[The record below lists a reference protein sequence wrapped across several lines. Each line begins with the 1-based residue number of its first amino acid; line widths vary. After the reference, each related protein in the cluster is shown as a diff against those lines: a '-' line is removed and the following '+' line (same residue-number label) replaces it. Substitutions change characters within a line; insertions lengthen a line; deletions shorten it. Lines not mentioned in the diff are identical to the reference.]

1 MEDSLFPALRQAQKA
16 AMAEALRK
24 TNSLSEKFGLSLS
37 EAQIAALTEARVS
50 SLLETGR
57 VETGE
62 GILPKL
68 IYAFCDSPFLFR
80 DEYCQTLAA
89 LQDLFYTFRNEL
101 EDALADD
108 ELILA
113 MQRLYNGPAQG
124 SLEYLENVTVSDLY
138 HAWQGSV
145 ASEEEDSDE

>member
-16 AMAEALRK
+16 AMAETLRK
-24 TNSLSEKFGLSLS
+24 TNSLTERYGLSLS
-37 EAQIAALTEARVS
+37 ETQIAALTDARVS
-50 SLLETGR
+50 SLLDTGR

-80 DEYCQTLAA
+80 DEYCQTIAA

-101 EDALADD
+101 EDALSDD

-113 MQRLYNGPAQG
+113 MQRLYNGPGQG
-124 SLEYLENVTVSDLY
+124 SLEYLENATVSDLY
-138 HAWQGSV
+138 RAWQGD
-145 ASEEEDSDE
+145 EEGGYEDDD

>member
-16 AMAEALRK
+16 AMAETLRK
-24 TNSLSEKFGLSLS
+24 TNSLTERYGLSLS
-37 EAQIAALTEARVS
+37 ETQIAALTDARVS
-50 SLLETGR
+50 SLLDTGR

-80 DEYCQTLAA
+80 DEYCQTIAA

-101 EDALADD
+101 EDALSDD

-113 MQRLYNGPAQG
+113 MQRLYNGPGQG
-124 SLEYLENVTVSDLY
+124 SLEYLENATVSDLY
-138 HAWQGSV
+138 RAWQGD
-145 ASEEEDSDE
+145 EEGDYEDDD

>member
-16 AMAEALRK
+16 AMAETLRK
-24 TNSLSEKFGLSLS
+24 TNSLTERYGLSLS
-37 EAQIAALTEARVS
+37 EAQIAALTDARVS
-50 SLLETGR
+50 SLLDTGR

-80 DEYCQTLAA
+80 DEYCQTLAS

-101 EDALADD
+101 EDALSDD

-113 MQRLYNGPAQG
+113 MQRLYNGPGQG
-124 SLEYLENVTVSDLY
+124 SLEYLENATVSDLY
-138 HAWQGSV
+138 RAWQGD
-145 ASEEEDSDE
+145 EEGGYEDDD

>member
-16 AMAEALRK
+16 AMAETLRK
-24 TNSLSEKFGLSLS
+24 TNSLTERYGLSLS
-37 EAQIAALTEARVS
+37 ETQIAALTDARVS
-50 SLLETGR
+50 SLLDTGR

-101 EDALADD
+101 EDALSDD
-108 ELILA
+108 ELIQA
-113 MQRLYNGPAQG
+113 MQRLYNGPGQG
-124 SLEYLENVTVSDLY
+124 SLEYLENATVSDLY
-138 HAWQGSV
+138 RAWQGD
-145 ASEEEDSDE
+145 EEGGYEDDD

>member
-16 AMAEALRK
+16 AMAETLRK
-24 TNSLSEKFGLSLS
+24 TNSLTERYGLSLS
-37 EAQIAALTEARVS
+37 ETQIAALTDARVS
-50 SLLETGR
+50 SLLDTGR

-80 DEYCQTLAA
+80 DEYCQTIAA

-101 EDALADD
+101 EDALSDD

-113 MQRLYNGPAQG
+113 MQRLYNGPGQG
-124 SLEYLENVTVSDLY
+124 SLEYLENATVSDLY
-138 HAWQGSV
+138 RAWQG
-145 ASEEEDSDE
+145 EEEGDYEDDD

>member
-16 AMAEALRK
+16 AMAETLRK
-24 TNSLSEKFGLSLS
+24 TNSLTERYGLSLS
-37 EAQIAALTEARVS
+37 EAQIAALTDARVS
-50 SLLETGR
+50 SLLDTGR

-80 DEYCQTLAA
+80 DEYCQTIAA

-101 EDALADD
+101 EDALSDD

-113 MQRLYNGPAQG
+113 MQRLYNGPGQG
-124 SLEYLENVTVSDLY
+124 SLEYLENATVSDLY
-138 HAWQGSV
+138 RAWQGD
-145 ASEEEDSDE
+145 EEGGYEDDD

>member
-16 AMAEALRK
+16 AMAETLRK
-24 TNSLSEKFGLSLS
+24 TNSLTERYGLSLS
-37 EAQIAALTEARVS
+37 EAQIVALTDARMT
-50 SLLETGR
+50 SLLDTGR

-101 EDALADD
+101 EDALSDD
-108 ELILA
+108 ELIQA
-113 MQRLYNGPAQG
+113 MQRLYNGPGQG
-124 SLEYLENVTVSDLY
+124 SLEYLENATVSDLY
-138 HAWQGSV
+138 RAWQGD
-145 ASEEEDSDE
+145 EEGGYEDDD

>member
-16 AMAEALRK
+16 AMAETLRK
-24 TNSLSEKFGLSLS
+24 TNSLTERYGLSLS
-37 EAQIAALTEARVS
+37 ETQIAALTDARVS
-50 SLLETGR
+50 SLLDTSR

-80 DEYCQTLAA
+80 DEYCQTIAA

-101 EDALADD
+101 EDALSDD

-113 MQRLYNGPAQG
+113 MQRLYNGPGQG
-124 SLEYLENVTVSDLY
+124 SLEYLENATVSDLY
-138 HAWQGSV
+138 RAWQGD
-145 ASEEEDSDE
+145 EEGGYEDDD

>member
-16 AMAEALRK
+16 AMAETLRK
-24 TNSLSEKFGLSLS
+24 TNSLTERYGLSLS
-37 EAQIAALTEARVS
+37 EAQIAALTDARMT
-50 SLLETGR
+50 SLLDTGR

-80 DEYCQTLAA
+80 DEYCQTIAA

-101 EDALADD
+101 EDALSDD

-113 MQRLYNGPAQG
+113 MQRLYNGPGQG
-124 SLEYLENVTVSDLY
+124 SLEYLENATVSDLY
-138 HAWQGSV
+138 RAWQGD
-145 ASEEEDSDE
+145 EEGGYEDDD

>member
-1 MEDSLFPALRQAQKA
+1 MEDSLFPMLQQAQKT

-37 EAQIAALTEARVS
+37 ESQIASLTKARVS

-57 VETGE
+57 VEAGE
-62 GILPKL
+62 GVLPKL
-68 IYAFCDSPFLFR
+68 IYAFCDSPFIFR

-101 EDALADD
+101 EDALTDD

-113 MQRLYNGPAQG
+113 MQRLFNGPAQG

-138 HAWQGSV
+138 RAWQGHMT
-145 ASEEEDSDE
+145 SEEDEDDD

>member
-16 AMAEALRK
+16 AMAETLRK
-24 TNSLSEKFGLSLS
+24 TNSLTERYGLSLS
-37 EAQIAALTEARVS
+37 EAQIAALTDARMA
-50 SLLETGR
+50 SLLDTGR

-80 DEYCQTLAA
+80 DEYCQTLAS

-101 EDALADD
+101 EDALSDD

-113 MQRLYNGPAQG
+113 MQRLYNGPGQG
-124 SLEYLENVTVSDLY
+124 SLEYLENATVSDLY
-138 HAWQGSV
+138 RAWQGD
-145 ASEEEDSDE
+145 EEGGYEDDD